1 MGNKKR
7 FLISG
12 TSLLRLIFP
21 LLLLFVSCGSLY
33 AAPATLRVRQ
43 AFFHYP
49 SLTVYIDLW
58 DEAGKKVDP
67 GPDGNISATVGNQP
81 VKIDEWYPF
90 SSQKVGITSVFL
102 VDISASIKPKRFD
115 ELKQTIAAMIEKMNP
130 LDRAAIISFG
140 EKVTLEQ
147 DFTSEKKS
155 LLYSLQSLKA
165 KDQRTQLNQG
175 LLRGLELARM
185 KRDDLPLRRVIILCS
200 DGIDDMPGG
209 ATQDEVR
216 EAMALDPVPVY
227 SIFFDSD
234 SMSKSLRETALKTI
248 GEFSRRSGGE
258 VFDAKSSAFEA
269 AFKNITA
276 SLNESLVLKM
286 DLSELKFD
294 GTPGRVEIGYS
305 DGGTSLYDG
314 INIRFSPQPVQET
327 ATQESQEVLSAD
339 AASVVSE
346 DSQMANEVLSAD
358 LTPADNEEFGQIL
371 MKNWK
376 YLAAGGAALILLGV
390 LLYNQKRKKQALL
403 KQQEKEK
410 QSESA
415 VTMRMP
421 RVSPTVSIP
430 KVPSLRIEL
439 VVTGTST
446 AAGERFTVNVADRF
460 VLGRKSGSSA
470 LAIPGDG
477 TISGRHCELIF
488 SMGKL
493 FVADLQSTNGT
504 MVNGVPVKG
513 EYPLNDGDRLMLGK
527 TELRLR
533 ILGIV

>member
-7 FLISG
+7 ILISG
-12 TSLLRLIFP
+12 TSLLRLIFS
-21 LLLLFVSCGSLY
+21 LLLLFVSCSSSY
-33 AAPATLRVRQ
+33 AAPVTLRVRQ

-49 SLTVYIDLW
+49 SLTVYVDLW
-58 DEAGKKVDP
+58 DESGKKVDP

-81 VKIDEWYPF
+81 VKIDERYSF
-90 SSQKVGITSVFL
+90 STKNEGITSVFL
-102 VDISASIKPKRFD
+102 VDISGSIKPKRFD
-115 ELKQTIAAMIEKMNP
+115 ELKQTIAAMIEKMKP

-155 LLYSLQSLKA
+155 LLYSLQPLKA

-216 EAMALDPVPVY
+216 DAMALDSVPVY

-234 SMSKSLRETALKTI
+234 SMSKALRETAFKTI

-269 AFKNITA
+269 AFKNIST

-286 DLSELKFD
+286 DLSELKSD
-294 GTPGRVEIGYS
+294 GTPRRIEIGYS
-305 DGGTSLYDG
+305 DGVTSLYDG
-314 INIRFSPQPVQET
+314 INMRFSPQPAQET
-327 ATQESQEVLSAD
+327 ATPEPKEELSGD
-339 AASVVSE
+339 VTSVVSE
-346 DSQMANEVLSAD
+346 DIQVAENVLSAD
-358 LTPADNEEFGQIL
+358 LTPADSDESGPIW
-371 MKNWK
+371 MKYWK
-376 YLAAGGAALILLGV
+376 YLAAGSVALILLGV
-390 LLYNQKRKKQALL
+390 LLYSQKRKKQARLKKQENEKLL
-403 KQQEKEK
+403 
-410 QSESA
+410 ESA
-415 VTMRMP
+415 ATMRVP
-421 RVSPTVSIP
+421 NVSPTVSIP

-446 AAGERFTVNVADRF
+446 AAGEKFTVNVADRF
-460 VLGRKSGSSA
+460 VLGRNSGNSA